1 VGNSSNYG
9 FTSSGLT
16 GSCGVGMLLPIY
28 ETVSLCIDDSPY
40 KGAAAEIEAR
50 Y

>member
-16 GSCGVGMLLPIY
+16 GSSGGGMLLPIY
-28 ETVSLCIDDSPY
+28 DIVSLRIDNPP
-40 KGAAAEIEAR
+40 KKRAEAEIEAR